1 MRRYRLMISILSG
14 ISIIAAATI
23 GNSKVVFAEDAMTA
37 INVMPGC
44 RDVGLAR
51 RDTPRTDYLQGVCVG
66 TAYTLATMPPLGDC
80 VPPQTNEQLVRV
92 IVKYIDSRPELLH
105 ENFQLLAYTALRE
118 MWPCQR

>member
-1 MRRYRLMISILSG
+1 MRRIILVLSG
-14 ISIIAAATI
+14 ISIIAVATLS
-23 GNSKVVFAEDAMTA
+23 NSKVVFAEDAMTA

-44 RDVGLAR
+44 RDVALAR

-92 IVKYIDSRPELLH
+92 IVKYIDSKPELLH

-118 MWPCQR
+118 AWPCQR